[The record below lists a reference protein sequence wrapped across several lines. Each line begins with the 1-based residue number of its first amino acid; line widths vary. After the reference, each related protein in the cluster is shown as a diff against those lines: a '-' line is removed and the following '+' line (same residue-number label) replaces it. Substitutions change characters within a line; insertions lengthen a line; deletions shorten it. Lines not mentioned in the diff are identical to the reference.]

1 MFEPRQQPLRGEAI
15 QSPSPILLRAAF
27 SIAAPAS
34 SIPAHQRDDQ
44 FAEIAATL
52 TKAAPDVVLYVS
64 NAATRVRSYK
74 WQDPGSST
82 ITCGIMGLYTASV
95 YSAMSR
101 SL

>member
-1 MFEPRQQPLRGEAI
+1 LLSVPSEAI
-15 QSPSPILLRAAF
+15 QLPSPILLRAAF

-64 NAATRVRSYK
+64 NAATRDAQELAHAFPIVALFPS
-74 WQDPGSST
+74 
-82 ITCGIMGLYTASV
+82 
-95 YSAMSR
+95 
-101 SL
+101 